1 MKKQISVRM
10 KKTLLERI
18 DPVCR
23 KQTDHKNAGCRK
35 LLQSVLSK
43 QK

>member
-23 KQTDHKNAGCRK
+23 KQTDHKNAGCRNAAAICFVK
-35 LLQSVLSK
+35 TK
-43 QK
+43 